1 MIKLKKLLKESTWV
15 NRKFGEPL
23 PTMEDYKKAHNE
35 GKLNEA
41 GVAQQHYK
49 YIKLITKA
57 EENMHKHIQEY
68 KYFLQDQDLDR
79 EANEIGSKY
88 VTIVGKFTHYLK
100 TKWVKMIRKMI

>member
-1 MIKLKKLLKESTWV
+1 M
-15 NRKFGEPL
+15 
-23 PTMEDYKKAHNE
+23 MDYKKMMGYGDKKEKPKPKVNE
-35 GKLNEA
+35 VLESVKEEFGYVNEA

-100 TKWVKMIRKMI
+100 TKWVKMVRKMI